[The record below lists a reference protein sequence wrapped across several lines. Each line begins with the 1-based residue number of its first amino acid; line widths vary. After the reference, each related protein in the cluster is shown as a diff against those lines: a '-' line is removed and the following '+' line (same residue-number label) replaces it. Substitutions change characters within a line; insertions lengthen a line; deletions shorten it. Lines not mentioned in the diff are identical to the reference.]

1 MYLKSIFL
9 KWNYISNLFVE
20 VIFLL
25 ISSLRRCGRII
36 RLVETASK
44 PIECRRI
51 HSVQSNAYQV
61 LFNSLVDIRYKMG
74 LQNFYL
80 IQINQSLESLCFQSC
95 NTSSSFDVRA
105 TSRRQYAILG
115 NKSFKHTQTSMDTG
129 KKLVY
134 NPLHF
139 ICWLN
144 LNSPKKFGWSIINWN
159 IIFQVFVPLVFVS
172 IISIAICIW
181 SVRHDRSFELELFCA
196 VNVLQFIFLA
206 LKLDG

>member
-1 MYLKSIFL
+1 M
-9 KWNYISNLFVE
+9 
-20 VIFLL
+20 
-25 ISSLRRCGRII
+25 RCCGRII

-61 LFNSLVDIRYKMG
+61 VFNSFVGIRYKMG
-74 LQNFYL
+74 LLNIQNFYL

-115 NKSFKHTQTSMDTG
+115 NKSFKHTQTFMDTG
-129 KKLVY
+129 KNLAY
-134 NPLHF
+134 TQ
-139 ICWLN
+139 LN
-144 LNSPKKFGWSIINWN
+144 FHLLIKIHQKQFGWSDLKMN